1 MGGNIRV
8 ESKLGV
14 GTTFFI
20 ELSTRVKVPKK
31 ELYKFDI
38 QNQYD
43 NNSFGSDE

>member
-8 ESKLGV
+8 ESKLGE

-31 ELYKFDI
+31 EL
-38 QNQYD
+38 
-43 NNSFGSDE
+43 